1 MLNKLHHVT
10 AFNKEYREIKTRNNA
25 FTKRQLMS
33 EYYNRYNA
41 LFKMN
46 KEEMEAEITLQAKIR
61 IVNSRTNDFE
71 NVEEVPPNYSES
83 HPSEWMNAYIPA
95 IKCIYR
101 ELERVSVV
109 KKIET
114 VETIDTSKVHE
125 PFRNAMSRQTDIL
138 YKWCCMCDVGLD
150 KGFCSHVFFCEH
162 QSGTSPIP
170 ESVQVRSLTRTN
182 RRRGRPATE
191 LMSGALDRENNQR
204 RRR

>member
-1 MLNKLHHVT
+1 MFTGIIETLAKVVAVEREGTNLHLTLESDLTNALKIDQSLAHNGVCLTVIKIDGSKYTVT
-10 AFNKEYREIKTRNNA
+10 AIEETLLKSAIGDLEVGNVVNLERA
-25 FTKRQLMS
+25 MQL
-33 EYYNRYNA
+33 
-41 LFKMN
+41 
-46 KEEMEAEITLQAKIR
+46 
-61 IVNSRTNDFE
+61 
-71 NVEEVPPNYSES
+71 PPNYSES
-83 HPSEWMNAYIPA
+83 HSSEWMNAYIPA

-101 ELERVSVV
+101 ELERVTVV

-170 ESVQVRSLTRTN
+170 ESPNVLSASKISQEFCISK
-182 RRRGRPATE
+182 
-191 LMSGALDRENNQR
+191 SI
-204 RRR
+204 